1 MVWCKKKAP
10 NATEKCIL
18 VLYFDLSHNSIA
30 ILFLSCTFLAFYV
43 MLMQYQQ
50 TSLFIVLNHLKEK
63 AVKQPPPPS
72 CRDAPVKRP
81 FYRDTQVVVFARLPQ
96 PRESP
101 QSNWGLG
108 FCCRTCRLLQHRVLV
123 TQIYF
128 MTLISYKP
136 MQVCTCSSSYL
147 LSFQQEGSQAVFQ
160 LQKQVSI

>member
-1 MVWCKKKAP
+1 MVWCKKRAP
-10 NATEKCIL
+10 NATVKCIL
-18 VLYFDLSHNSIA
+18 VLYFDLYHNSIA

-43 MLMQYQQ
+43 MLMQYQY
-50 TSLFIVLNHLKEK
+50 TSLFIVLNHLKKK

-147 LSFQQEGSQAVFQ
+147 LSFQQDGSQAIFQ